1 MLGVDVSV
9 GAPSVLE
16 IAFVEGAALMLAG
29 EEEGDTLLHP
39 NRVERTNTVIRM
51 IIGIRFMTIILSYV
65 INLLH

>member
-1 MLGVDVSV
+1 
-9 GAPSVLE
+9 
-16 IAFVEGAALMLAG
+16 MLAG

-65 INLLH
+65 INLLHKVSIREILPLL